1 MGADYNGN
9 SRKIVPRREIVA
21 CQSARGEYRGE
32 DFDTG
37 SHGPR
42 GDVMKNLVLA
52 LGLTVGLQ
60 FCGANAFAA
69 DRWLEIPDPPALPAA
84 VESGLA
90 PVNGIQMYY
99 AVYGSGD
106 PILFIHGGL
115 GYADIWANQV
125 IDFAKDHK
133 VIIADS
139 RGHGRS
145 TRTDEP
151 FGYDLMASDYLALL
165 DYLKIDKTALV
176 GWSDGGIIG
185 IDIALHHP
193 ERLTKVFAHAA
204 NVTTDGVLAS
214 VETDPTFGA
223 YIEKAGTVYTKIS
236 PTPDQ
241 YDAFVTQISG
251 MWASQ
256 PNWSDAELGKI
267 TTPIAVVLGDHD
279 EAISLDHTKHMAE
292 VIPGA
297 KLVILKDVSHFALLQ
312 DPAQYDQAIRDFL
325 AE

>member
-1 MGADYNGN
+1 MRNILIAFLFAAASQLGGATAY
-9 SRKIVPRREIVA
+9 
-21 CQSARGEYRGE
+21 
-32 DFDTG
+32 
-37 SHGPR
+37 
-42 GDVMKNLVLA
+42 
-52 LGLTVGLQ
+52 
-60 FCGANAFAA
+60 AA
-69 DRWLEIPDPPALPAA
+69 DRWLEIPDPPALPTP
-84 VESGLA
+84 VETGLA
-90 PVNGIQMYY
+90 PVNGIQMHY
-99 AVYGSGD
+99 AVFGSGD

-115 GYADIWANQV
+115 GYSDIWANQV
-125 IDFAKDHK
+125 IDLAKDHK

-145 TRTDEP
+145 TRTEEP

-165 DYLKIDKTALV
+165 DYLKIDKTAIV

-204 NVTTDGVLAS
+204 NVTTDGVLAT
-214 VETDPTFGA
+214 VETDPVFGA
-223 YIEKAGTVYTKIS
+223 YIEKAGKVYEKIS

-241 YDAFVTQISG
+241 YDAFVEQISH

-256 PNWSDAELGKI
+256 PNWTDAELGKI

-279 EAISLDHTKHMAE
+279 EAISLDHTKHIAA

-325 AE
+325 AD